1 MNKIFKRFIER
12 ELKDIKWGEIQINL
26 KNKYKNK
33 FEGKE
38 KGLSSNID
46 IHDYSFFKDVVLNG
60 DLGFAES
67 YIKKKW
73 ETSNLNHL
81 LKIFLKNEQ
90 IKNKQ
95 RKPNFFINIF
105 EKINFFLK
113 KNSIT
118 QSKNNIAYHY
128 DLGNDFYKIWLD
140 ETMTYSSAFFRN
152 KDITLKDAQI
162 QKYDSI
168 IGNLNI
174 KSEDHLLEVGSG
186 WGGFINQTKNSIEGI
201 TISAKQYD
209 YIKNNIIPIRENAKI
224 NYLDYRNIE
233 GKFDK
238 IVSIEMFEAV
248 GKNYWKTFFNKMNSI
263 LNKNGSACFQ
273 IITIN
278 EKSFVDYIKN
288 VDFIQKYIFPG
299 GVLPTKKIIH
309 QLAKDS
315 GFKIY
320 ETISFGYDY
329 AKTLSLWKNNFNKN
343 LKSITSLNFKD
354 EFIRMWNYYLDYC
367 EAGFSLDHTDVSQ
380 FYLKKVN

>member
-1 MNKIFKRFIER
+1 MNKIFKKFIER

-201 TISAKQYD
+201 TISTKQYD

-224 NYLDYRNIE
+224 NYLDYRNIQ

-354 EFIRMWNYYLDYC
+354 GIII
-367 EAGFSLDHTDVSQ
+367 
-380 FYLKKVN
+380 